1 MTKQEAHKFI
11 ERIQEAGDEWTEE
24 QVMRAYRD
32 MTLEEA
38 VSSRL
43 RELDLMAQNL
53 VLAKEHISL

>member
-11 ERIQEAGDEWTEE
+11 ERIQETGDEWTEE

-43 RELDLMAQNL
+43 HELDLMAQNL